1 MNYLIDTHY
10 LLWSMLEPSK
20 ISKKAL
26 KIFYDADKV
35 KYVSKISYWE
45 IALKYSLGKL
55 ELQGVTPEELLE
67 ATHNAG
73 FHIYDIKKEDII
85 TSYQLASVSLHKD
98 PFDRLL
104 IWQCIKNNLVFITD
118 DKKIQTYKQ
127 YGLKI
132 FL

>member
-20 ISKKAL
+20 IGKKAL
-26 KIFYDADKV
+26 EIFDDADKV

-67 ATHNAG
+67 ATHDAG
-73 FHIYDIKKEDII
+73 FQIYDIKENDII
-85 TSYQLASVSLHKD
+85 TSYQLPSVPSHKD

-104 IWQCIKNNLVFITD
+104 IWQCIKNNLILMSN
-118 DKKIQTYKQ
+118 DKKIQAYKQ
-127 YGLKI
+127 YGLNI
-132 FL
+132 L